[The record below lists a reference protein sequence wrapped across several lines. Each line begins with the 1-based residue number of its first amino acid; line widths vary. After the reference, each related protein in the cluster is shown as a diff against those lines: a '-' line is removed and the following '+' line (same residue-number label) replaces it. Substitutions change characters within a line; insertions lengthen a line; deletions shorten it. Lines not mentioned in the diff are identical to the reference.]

1 MRVVTTREASQLTG
15 LSTNKLREWTSRRAL
30 IPADVRPKSQ
40 GSLAKYSWQTILLLR
55 IAVTLRERF
64 HLELQA
70 QLQVFASLR
79 RGLHGT
85 SFVPLWGKSLAIQA
99 DNLWSWVDDAGAAS
113 LPGDAIIIR
122 LAPHLEVLSLGF
134 ALPRPSSSP
143 GLPLAKDRFELNYF
157 LKGLDCR
164 DACEH
169 QLANGL
175 QLALEGDIEGAKRTI
190 AEAKTLVLAKRGARG
205 RFQYLYW
212 SSGVAVILMLSLLL
226 GRQ

>member
-40 GSLAKYSWQTILLLR
+40 GSPAKYSWQTILLLR

-85 SFVPLWGKSLAIQA
+85 SFVALWGKSLAIQA

-122 LAPHLEVLSLGF
+122 LAPHLEALSLGF
-134 ALPRPSSSP
+134 SLPRPSSSP
-143 GLPLAKDRFELNYF
+143 GQ
-157 LKGLDCR
+157 LDLFPVR
-164 DACEH
+164 AV
-169 QLANGL
+169 
-175 QLALEGDIEGAKRTI
+175 
-190 AEAKTLVLAKRGARG
+190 AEATSSEQASSRARSTASPSAG
-205 RFQYLYW
+205 RRRR
-212 SSGVAVILMLSLLL
+212 SV
-226 GRQ
+226 